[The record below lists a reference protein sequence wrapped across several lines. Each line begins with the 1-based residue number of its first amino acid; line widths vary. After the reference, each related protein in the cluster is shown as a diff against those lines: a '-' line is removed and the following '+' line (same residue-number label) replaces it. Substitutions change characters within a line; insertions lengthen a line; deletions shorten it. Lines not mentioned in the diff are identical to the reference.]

1 MSKLDEYKTDPE
13 KAMALEGGEL
23 KEMWKEV
30 RREYDRLR
38 RQCEDADAIVRA
50 WDSPKSDGERTRRE
64 IWLSGTMS
72 TASKKQRVRI
82 ADADQSYLNESD
94 SAGMLMGAFDRLV
107 DGWYGEVLDDV
118 EWLEYPAWTSEES
131 EVEKA
136 KPLTAMERLAK
147 MMEER

>member
-1 MSKLDEYKTDPE
+1 
-13 KAMALEGGEL
+13 
-23 KEMWKEV
+23 
-30 RREYDRLR
+30 
-38 RQCEDADAIVRA
+38 
-50 WDSPKSDGERTRRE
+50 
-64 IWLSGTMS
+64 MS
-72 TASKKQRVRI
+72 TASKKQWDRI
-82 ADADQSYLNESD
+82 ADADQSYLNGSN